1 VFCAFLAG
9 CASPDLPTPRHPVVP
24 TAITDLTARQVGDT
38 VILNFTL
45 PTASTDLQPL
55 GDVPSVEIYRSTP
68 QASATPP
75 RPDGRNRNTARLT
88 DTIPAEALAQY
99 QKNGHTEFP
108 DKLDAN
114 NFVDALGTE
123 IVYTVRTRVS
133 RAKASADSNAVTV
146 RVYPAPATVQD
157 LRAALTETALVLNWS
172 SPPAGASAA
181 KPTTFHIYRAEVD
194 PSTAEA
200 AASNASEAKAI
211 TSLVL
216 LAQTSETEY
225 RDTNFQFGH
234 AYFYTVRGVAQFGN
248 SSVESADSPP
258 AILMAKD
265 IFPPAT
271 PQGLE
276 AVGVPAT
283 NEAPFS
289 IELTWTINTEPDLV
303 GYNVYRGEEAGSPGQ
318 KLNSESLLVPT
329 FRDIS
334 VAPGKTYFYR
344 VGAVDRSG
352 NQSPLSSA
360 VEVSVPG
367 P

>member
-1 VFCAFLAG
+1 M
-9 CASPDLPTPRHPVVP
+9 
-24 TAITDLTARQVGDT
+24 AITDLTARQVGDT
-38 VILNFTL
+38 VILNFAL
-45 PTASTDLQPL
+45 PTTSTDQEPL
-55 GDVPSVEIYRSTP
+55 ADVPSVEIYRSTP
-68 QASATPP
+68 QVRATAP
-75 RPDGRNRNTARLT
+75 RADARNRNTARLT
-88 DTIPAEALAQY
+88 DTIPAEELAQY
-99 QKNGHTEFP
+99 QKNGHIEFA
-108 DKLDAN
+108 DKLDAK
-114 NFVDALGTE
+114 NFADAGGTE
-123 IVYTVRTRVS
+123 VVYTVRTRVS

-157 LRAALTETALVLNWS
+157 LRATLTETALVLNWS
-172 SPPAGASAA
+172 AMPAGVSPA
-181 KPTTFHIYRAEVD
+181 KAFHIYRAEVD
-194 PSTAEA
+194 PTTAEA
-200 AASNASEAKAI
+200 AASNASDAKLI
-211 TSLVL
+211 TSPVL
-216 LAQTSETEY
+216 LGQTSETEY

-234 AYFYTVRGVAQFGN
+234 AYFYTVREVAQFGG
-248 SSVESADSPP
+248 SSVESADSRP

-265 IFPPAT
+265 IFPPAV

-289 IELTWTINTEPDLV
+289 IELTWTINAEPDLA
-303 GYNVYRGEEAGSPGQ
+303 GYNVYRSEEAETPGQ

-360 VEVSVPG
+360 VEASVPG